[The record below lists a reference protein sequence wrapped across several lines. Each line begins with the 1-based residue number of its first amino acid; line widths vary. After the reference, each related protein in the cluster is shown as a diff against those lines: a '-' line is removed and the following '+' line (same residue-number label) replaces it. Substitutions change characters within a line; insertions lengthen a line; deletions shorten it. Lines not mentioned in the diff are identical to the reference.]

1 MKRIGIWIVL
11 ALAVFGMGAAQ
22 ARQVVD
28 LAGRK
33 VTVPDRVER
42 IVLGEGRFL
51 QALAILDREDPLKR
65 VVGTMGEFAMLDP
78 GSYARWL
85 ARFPRLAEIPSVG
98 KTSGD
103 TFSSEQ
109 AIALSPQ
116 VALFGLSGHGPGP
129 QEREVID
136 RLEAAGIAVIFID
149 FFRDPLLN
157 APKSVALMGELLGR
171 DREAAEYVSAFE
183 TEMRRVTE
191 RLANVQ
197 ERPLVF
203 LENRVGLQDDCCAS
217 VGDGVIGRMIERAG
231 GRNLGSNLIPSTAGT
246 LSLEYLLTNQ
256 PDIYVGTAIGSVFT
270 MDRMPNRVVAGA
282 AVPADVA
289 RASFARSL
297 ARPGIR
303 DLDAVRDKHAHSL
316 WHHFFH
322 SPFNVVA
329 LQVMA
334 KWFHPQLFAD
344 LDPAATLKSMQ
355 ARFQPVDLAGTYWLD
370 AP

>member
-1 MKRIGIWIVL
+1 MWVALLVVAVL
-11 ALAVFGMGAAQ
+11 GTEAAQ

-33 VTVPDRVER
+33 VTVPDKVER

-51 QALAILDREDPLKR
+51 QALAIVEREDPLKR

-78 GSYARWL
+78 GSYARWQ

-98 KTSGD
+98 KSSGD
-103 TFSSEQ
+103 TFSVEQ

-116 VALFGLSGHGPGP
+116 VAVFGLAGHGPGP
-129 QEREVID
+129 QEREVLD
-136 RLEAAGIAVIFID
+136 RLEAAGIAVIFVD

-157 APKSVALMGELLGR
+157 APGSVALLGELLGR
-171 DREAAEYVSAFE
+171 EREAAEYVSAFE
-183 TEMRRVTE
+183 TELRRVTE
-191 RLANVQ
+191 RLATVQ
-197 ERPLVF
+197 DRPLVF

-217 VGDGVIGRMIERAG
+217 VGDGMVGRMIERAG
-231 GRNLGSNLIPSTAGT
+231 GRNLGSNLIPGTAGT

-282 AVPADVA
+282 GVPAETA

-297 ARPGIR
+297 SRPGIR
-303 DLDAVRDKHAHSL
+303 DLDAVRQGRAHTL

-334 KWFHPQLFAD
+334 KWFHPRLFDD

-355 ARFQPVDLAGTYWLD
+355 TRFQPPDLAGTYWLD